1 MKYII
6 KESQIKNMM
15 WNYLDSPNYIVLG
28 GEHVGEIVLL
38 REGTENHHDY
48 LYTFDDKRLLVGE
61 DIVFGVSS
69 LFNIDPEDSLDYIGE
84 WFEDRYNL
92 EVHEIINWFD

>member
-15 WNYLDSPNYIVLG
+15 WNYLDSPDYVILG

-38 REGTENHHDY
+38 REGTEDHHDY
-48 LYTFDDKRLLVGE
+48 LYTFDDKILLVE
-61 DIVFGVSS
+61 EHIIFGFSS
-69 LFNIDPEDSLDYIGE
+69 LFDVKPEDSLDYIGE
-84 WFEDRYNL
+84 WFEDKYGL
-92 EVHEIINWFD
+92 EVHEIINWFG